1 MKIFYTIVSAA
12 IIALAGCSSN
22 PAQVAPPLNA
32 AQNHA
37 APYQTNSRSWMLSR
51 ARSMNLLYVSD
62 QDAPGKLLAFSYP
75 QDELVGEVTVP
86 SDYPGGL
93 CSDGV
98 GDVFVTTF
106 GPYSQSYVYE
116 YAHGG
121 TEPIATLVDPGDSNG
136 CAIDPKTGD
145 LAVTNFASNSR
156 SGHYGNIAIYQG
168 AQGTPTTYV
177 DDQIINYYY
186 CAYDD
191 KGDLLVDGAAQ
202 TPEIGELPYGAGKFT
217 NISLTSDIAPL
228 SMQWLKGVLVVS
240 ASTQSKF
247 GPQPIYNIR
256 ISGTNGIVT
265 GPTLLKSPHDL
276 NPFQSVQFWSQ
287 GKTIVGPDWKGHY
300 HDLLNFWRSTGG
312 WPKKIIRR
320 PGGAVRLHGVTMSSA
335 PPSSVRR
342 LRSSKKRVSEVQ
354 TAP

>member
-1 MKIFYTIVSAA
+1 MKTFYTIVSAAA

-75 QDELVGEVTVP
+75 QGELVGEVTVP

-93 CSDGV
+93 CSDSV

-106 GPYSQSYVYE
+106 GSYSQSYVYE

-121 TEPIATLVDPGDSNG
+121 TEPVATLADPGSANG
-136 CAIDPKTGD
+136 CAVDRRTGN
-145 LAVTNFASNSR
+145 LAVTNYLVGGS
-156 SGHYGNIAIYQG
+156 SGDVAIFQG
-168 AQGTPTTYV
+168 AKGSPTTYF
-177 DDQIINYYY
+177 DDQIRRYYY
-186 CAYDD
+186 CTYDD
-191 KGDLLVDGAAQ
+191 KGDLFVDGPAAA
-202 TPEIGELPYGAGKFT
+202 PEIGELPYRAAKFT
-217 NISLTSDIAPL
+217 NISLTSEIAPI
-228 SMQWLKGVLVVS
+228 SMQWLKGALVVS

-256 ISGTNGIVT
+256 ISGSRGSVS
-265 GPTLLKSPHDL
+265 GPTLLKSPHNL
-276 NPFQSVQFWSQ
+276 NPFQGVQFWSQ

-320 PGGAVRLHGVTMSSA
+320 PGGAVRLHGVTIS
-335 PPSSVRR
+335 
-342 LRSSKKRVSEVQ
+342 
-354 TAP
+354 TAPSPSGQSSGGKKLNIPETQVSR